1 MKWSAHNGCT
11 SVAVGQ
17 KILNFMTSF
26 RYVFQTLYF
35 CKYEKYCNKNMKLT
49 NTRILKISR
58 KKGETKTKVVLQK
71 KPPKHFN
78 IIKLTFSINVS
89 CYHSEL
95 LLIKPLPLLQASNVN
110 PNSHY
115 QNCLK
120 SFLTIW

>member
-49 NTRILKISR
+49 NTRILKI
-58 KKGETKTKVVLQK
+58 
-71 KPPKHFN
+71 
-78 IIKLTFSINVS
+78 
-89 CYHSEL
+89 
-95 LLIKPLPLLQASNVN
+95 
-110 PNSHY
+110 
-115 QNCLK
+115 
-120 SFLTIW
+120 